1 MAWNTQCSMAT
12 ISPRHDQDDN
22 LIGWQAI
29 IRKRGFPSQT
39 KTFRTKH
46 YGPGY
51 RVYFIQRGVEF
62 LILCPQSDELKASL
76 YAERLCQEAAQMQG
90 DFPLITLSAGVAQMQ
105 PDMDSPEAL
114 LRAADQALLLAKR
127 RGRSQIIIAS
137 TQRNPR

>member
-1 MAWNTQCSMAT
+1 MLDIDYFKQVNDEHG
-12 ISPRHDQDDN
+12 HDVGDRV
-22 LIGWQAI
+22 LQALGGLLLENS
-29 IRKRGFPSQT
+29 RSGDLVA
-39 KTFRTKH
+39 
-46 YGPGY
+46 
-51 RVYFIQRGVEF
+51 RVGGEEF

-90 DFPLITLSAGVAQMQ
+90 DFPPITLSAGVAQMQ
-105 PDMDSPEAL
+105 QPDMENPEAL

>member
-1 MAWNTQCSMAT
+1 M
-12 ISPRHDQDDN
+12 
-22 LIGWQAI
+22 
-29 IRKRGFPSQT
+29 
-39 KTFRTKH
+39 
-46 YGPGY
+46 
-51 RVYFIQRGVEF
+51 YFIQRGVEF

-90 DFPLITLSAGVAQMQ
+90 DFPLITLSAGVAEMQ